1 MCRDTYTYIPRPEV
15 IGEGKRAWSQSEYR
29 NRESFQLTHVGSSS
43 ATKKSGD
50 DVCTVCGGG
59 FDFPLRGR

>member
-29 NRESFQLTHVGSSS
+29 DRESLQLTHV
-43 ATKKSGD
+43 KSPEMMY
-50 DVCTVCGGG
+50 VQYAGGG